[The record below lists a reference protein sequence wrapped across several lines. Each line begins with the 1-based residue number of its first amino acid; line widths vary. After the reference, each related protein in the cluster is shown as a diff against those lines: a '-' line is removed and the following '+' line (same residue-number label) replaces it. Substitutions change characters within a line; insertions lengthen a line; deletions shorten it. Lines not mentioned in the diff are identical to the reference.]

1 MDLYLLFRTIKG
13 LKYKLGAHVNN
24 LKMPRDHFKLL
35 MWLWEDIGFQQFKK
49 KGLFWKIRRSKCQ
62 TNTWMKN
69 SFGAF
74 LLCVYVIFKA
84 PAPERTLSQT
94 KAEKISLIFVPTF
107 PCQHSF
113 RTCPGSSAGGTF
125 SKPVGLLHKC
135 WWVFFTD
142 RLKPYEWTLSHER
155 TENNIYQT
163 KSKKKIDCYQELTFL
178 SVTSLSV
185 VLILTGV

>member
-69 SFGAF
+69 SWPQPPRELCHRPRQKRSPSFLSPLFLFSIPLEHVQGAV
-74 LLCVYVIFKA
+74 LGVHSQSVLVYSVNADEPF
-84 PAPERTLSQT
+84 SQT
-94 KAEKISLIFVPTF
+94 DWNHMSELSPIKGQRITFIKQSLKRKLTA
-107 PCQHSF
+107 
-113 RTCPGSSAGGTF
+113 TGNWLF
-125 SKPVGLLHKC
+125 SL
-135 WWVFFTD
+135 
-142 RLKPYEWTLSHER
+142 
-155 TENNIYQT
+155 
-163 KSKKKIDCYQELTFL
+163 
-178 SVTSLSV
+178 
-185 VLILTGV
+185 